1 SGVTNDA
8 LWYFRLGL
16 NGGSQGGFHTMYVIL
31 SDPNTRTN
39 HPEYYALYNGKRDL
53 YSRGGKPC
61 LSSEGF
67 FSNMVEYARAHFD
80 VYPQADEFT
89 VMPGDGY
96 TIMCQCDLCKGKDTP
111 ERGWEGTISDYVW
124 GFVNRVAG
132 EIQKSHPG
140 RKIHCAAYGTYLL
153 PPEKIQLHTNITV
166 RIVAPTLGAFSGDP
180 ARRPHVIAIRNA
192 WLAKLPPGSMLSAHE
207 QNIQNQPG
215 RKGEG
220 LPIFFMREIAEDLK
234 SWNGK
239 LLGENVEVWQTG
251 GGIGGPGLNH
261 LHYYLTGRLY
271 WDSKQ
276 ELDRLLGDYYSR
288 FFGSAREEMK
298 SFYERAEK
306 TCMRFEAPDIE
317 YLLATLKAAED
328 KAGTN
333 TVYGRRVALIRGEC
347 EPKLRELLLQRNSKE
362 EYARLEISPQTVENI
377 SVDGQL
383 NEAFWSGLS
392 NNPLRDAVSG
402 GAPKFSTSFRIGS
415 DGANLCIGVRCL
427 EPDMQS
433 LIEAGQKRD
442 DMNVWMDDA
451 VEVILKTPR
460 RSFYQFAINPK
471 GALVDLDRSQ
481 GMQGIVWDA
490 NVAAATAR
498 GTNEWTV
505 ELTIPFKDILGD
517 KPTAEQPWHINIC
530 RNRPRDKNTE
540 LSIFVPSGKPTFQN
554 TEKMAVLVVKEPAGE
569 E

>member
-1 SGVTNDA
+1 MVVRSPGSRPSHTACAARRSPWADKLGINFADLTNDMFKVVSGEGYLALVGHDTDFQPTEPWCKSAGDRPRMQADWEKRTGRTWLTMNLSGFKNYNNDLDIWMNDGAGSLYAVYDFLRALGVEWYMPGELGEIIPKQADIMVPEVNKTAAPEVRGRSISFVNFFASGVTNDA

-271 WDSKQ
+271 WDSGQ
-276 ELDRLLGDYYSR
+276 DLDRLLDDYYSR
-288 FFGSAREEMK
+288 FFVFFRDEMK
-298 SFYERAEK
+298 
-306 TCMRFEAPDIE
+306 
-317 YLLATLKAAED
+317 
-328 KAGTN
+328 
-333 TVYGRRVALIRGEC
+333 
-347 EPKLRELLLQRNSKE
+347 
-362 EYARLEISPQTVENI
+362 
-377 SVDGQL
+377 
-383 NEAFWSGLS
+383 
-392 NNPLRDAVSG
+392 
-402 GAPKFSTSFRIGS
+402 
-415 DGANLCIGVRCL
+415 
-427 EPDMQS
+427 
-433 LIEAGQKRD
+433 
-442 DMNVWMDDA
+442 
-451 VEVILKTPR
+451 
-460 RSFYQFAINPK
+460 
-471 GALVDLDRSQ
+471 
-481 GMQGIVWDA
+481 
-490 NVAAATAR
+490 
-498 GTNEWTV
+498 
-505 ELTIPFKDILGD
+505 PF
-517 KPTAEQPWHINIC
+517 
-530 RNRPRDKNTE
+530 
-540 LSIFVPSGKPTFQN
+540 
-554 TEKMAVLVVKEPAGE
+554 
-569 E
+569 